1 MSSSPSSASV
11 FDDDDDDDDAFLC
24 KNAPTYACPRFRMSS
39 SSAMS
44 LASVTFTGMIIP
56 GMSGLRGRGTANT
69 CGCELGCPAPTMMP
83 PVTVDDDAFD
93 PPSLASPPSASPE
106 SARRA
111 TRKPNAEDEDEAPS
125 TSVARLAAV
134 PSARSRRPEEHLR
147 PSRSNP
153 PSTAAPAPFGIIF
166 PTDRPTDRPEKK
178 RRRTSSRRNRNQS
191 INQSIHPSRPLAGR
205 RTDEERG
212 DEPRDL
218 EPTGRRSSR
227 SPARDGRTNG
237 RTRESVRVAF

>member
-1 MSSSPSSASV
+1 MSSSPSSSSV
-11 FDDDDDDDDAFLC
+11 FDDDDDDDAFLC

-83 PVTVDDDAFD
+83 PVTVDAFDAFD
-93 PPSLASPPSASPE
+93 PSPSLASPPSASPE

-134 PSARSRRPEEHLR
+134 ASARSRRPEEHLR
-147 PSRSNP
+147 PILRSNP
-153 PSTAAPAPFGIIF
+153 PSTAAPAPFGIILE
-166 PTDRPTDRPEKK
+166 DRPTDGAAVVSFPPRG
-178 RRRTSSRRNRNQS
+178 SD
-191 INQSIHPSRPLAGR
+191 GR
-205 RTDEERG
+205 
-212 DEPRDL
+212 
-218 EPTGRRSSR
+218 S
-227 SPARDGRTNG
+227 DGRTNA
-237 RTRESVRVAF
+237 RVARRVGASRLLKTRRG